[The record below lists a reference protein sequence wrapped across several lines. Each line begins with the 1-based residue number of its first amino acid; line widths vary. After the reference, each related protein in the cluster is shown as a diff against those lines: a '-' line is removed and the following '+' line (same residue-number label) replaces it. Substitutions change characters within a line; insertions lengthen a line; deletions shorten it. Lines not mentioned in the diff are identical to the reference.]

1 METAS
6 QDADVR
12 VIILTGAGRGFCAGA
27 DIQRLSQSA
36 AGNRPP
42 DDETLP
48 TKGPIANGLD
58 LPEGYHT
65 RYAYLATV
73 PKPVIAAVNG
83 AAVGVG
89 LVLAVHCDY
98 RIAAQSARFATA
110 FAKRGLVG
118 EYALPWLLPRLVG
131 PSKALDLLYTARLV
145 DAGEAERMGLVD
157 RVVPDDDLIAEAR
170 AYARLIATEVSPR
183 STRVIKEMVYRALD
197 AGIDE
202 TVPEVLAKMAEAQQS
217 EDFKEGIAA
226 WREKRPPQFTGR

>member
-1 METAS
+1 MDYQEILYEVDDQIATVTLNRPERMNALTLRTGGEIRDAMETAS

-89 LVLAVHCDY
+89 VVLAVHGDY
-98 RIAAQSARFATA
+98 RIAAQCARFATA
-110 FAKRGLVG
+110 FA
-118 EYALPWLLPRLVG
+118 
-131 PSKALDLLYTARLV
+131 
-145 DAGEAERMGLVD
+145 
-157 RVVPDDDLIAEAR
+157 
-170 AYARLIATEVSPR
+170 
-183 STRVIKEMVYRALD
+183 
-197 AGIDE
+197 
-202 TVPEVLAKMAEAQQS
+202 
-217 EDFKEGIAA
+217 
-226 WREKRPPQFTGR
+226 